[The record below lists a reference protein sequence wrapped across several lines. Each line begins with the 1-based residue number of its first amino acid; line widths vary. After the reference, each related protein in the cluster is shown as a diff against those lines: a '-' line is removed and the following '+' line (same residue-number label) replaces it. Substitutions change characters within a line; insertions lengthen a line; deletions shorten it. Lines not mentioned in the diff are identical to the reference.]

1 MLRIH
6 HAVFPSVF
14 VFAMQVMP
22 QTTTEPPVIPPDQSA
37 KIYALYSAVID
48 HPRLSHS
55 DTATKYLI
63 EDSTGFRPDP
73 SPAGCLTTSSAY
85 RSSFEE
91 ILATFAAH
99 KSDSFRLERK
109 FALSKP
115 YEMLTLLK

>member
-6 HAVFPSVF
+6 HAVLPSIF

-22 QTTTEPPVIPPDQSA
+22 QTTTEPSVIPPDRSA
-37 KIYALYSAVID
+37 EIYALYSAVID

-73 SPAGCLTTSSAY
+73 SPAGCLTTSSAIDRASK
-85 RSSFEE
+85 RSWRRSPRTSR
-91 ILATFAAH
+91 IR
-99 KSDSFRLERK
+99 S
-109 FALSKP
+109 ALSASSRSQNHTKC
-115 YEMLTLLK
+115 